1 MPSKLIHV
9 RKIRQ
14 TVSDKSR
21 VNMTISNPLKA
32 KERDNYLLEIEAPTS
47 NRKNTKKSRVKGG
60 FSLARKAMTVSLL
73 ALIFGGTLA
82 GGMVLNTGTAS
93 ETASADADIFDP
105 PSILC
110 VMKDD
115 AQAYLGGSNS
125 VVKSGWTQEKG
136 GDPSKA
142 IVPITSGPKNADGSP
157 GARWTA
163 LEQYGYFA
171 PTYSTWQG
179 MYVGDEEDEWPYIG
193 TGGGGKLDSY
203 GSIVVIE
210 NAKNSPMFSQNMF
223 DCPGTWNAINTSIA
237 NAISFLPKMAIGISG
252 EVYQIANTVTLSDE
266 DSKLKPIADAVEQM
280 IVGGG
285 GQKGL
290 KDVLFL
296 DFLTPIIM
304 LGAVSLFYTGIVKR
318 SSLQAGQA
326 ALWMIGA
333 AIAGIIFLTNP
344 LLVPKVIDDVA
355 GKVNVAVASAIGQ
368 GDNSN
373 EYCTADGGDAET
385 KASRQIKCT
394 VWYTS
399 IYVPWVS
406 GQFGVSQY
414 DIDSNK
420 SMTTDPNVASGKSH
434 TGTKDDLDGEGF
446 TADGIDPASPNASRG
461 AFSNADIKFG
471 AYKVKPATRNWAL
484 FQMDAQHN
492 SYVANKGLNYSEI
505 AYNRL
510 VINDNTEWKGADN
523 AIGASLVTAIGSF
536 GPVWVLAGISLAL
549 IAYQITMLF
558 LIAFSPV
565 FFLVGVAPGWGRRVA
580 MRWFE
585 LVVGL
590 LVKRIVLGMFLL
602 LYLKMYSL
610 IAAQIGM
617 GWFLQIILLTVLS
630 VVAMT
635 QRGKIM
641 DMFTNAIDFG
651 GNKNLDADGGV
662 GKYVAGAA
670 TAAAIRG
677 NRMAKAGTVKAGTA
691 AMGATGVAARGTQ
704 GVMKER
710 ALNRK
715 DNKLTKTKDPM
726 LGIGGTNDL
735 RAANKVKTIKDMDM
749 SRLNTHE
756 RSQVLDKS
764 GNIDDKRAAA
774 WLATTKKKQA
784 DESAGINKE
793 SIELKAREKNIN
805 LLPFKERALERK
817 KIRDAREANRN
828 RQAQLNSNVRRLF
841 GEAQGSNVD
850 YSGKAYKPRGPL
862 ATQYKSPI
870 NPKTRKNPKG
880 K

>member
-1 MPSKLIHV
+1 MPLKRIHV

-142 IVPITSGPKNADGSP
+142 IVPVTSGPKDVGSGKPNAD
-157 GARWTA
+157 WTA

-179 MYVGDEEDEWPYIG
+179 MYVGDEEDEWPFIG

-203 GSIVVIE
+203 GSIVVVE

-237 NAISFLPKMAIGISG
+237 NAISFLPKMAVGISG

-280 IVGGG
+280 IVGGD

-296 DFLTPIIM
+296 DFLTPIVM

-326 ALWMIGA
+326 ALWMIAA

-355 GKVNVAVASAIGQ
+355 GKVNIAVASAIGQ
-368 GDNSN
+368 GDNSTD
-373 EYCTADGGDAET
+373 YCKTGSGDPET
-385 KASRQIKCT
+385 KAIRQIKCT

-414 DIDSNK
+414 DIEADK
-420 SMTTDPNVASGKSH
+420 TMTADPNVASTKSH
-434 TGTKDDLDGEGF
+434 AGTKDDLDGEGF
-446 TADGIDPASPNASRG
+446 TADGVDPSSTNASRG

-471 AYKVKPATRNWAL
+471 TRKIPANDVNWAL

-492 SYVANKGLNYSEI
+492 SYAANKGLNYSEI

-677 NRMAKAGTVKAGTA
+677 NRMAKAGTAKAGTA

-704 GVMKER
+704 GAIKER

-715 DNKLTKTKDPM
+715 DNKLTKKKDPM
-726 LGIGGTNDL
+726 LGIGGTGDL
-735 RAANKVKTIKDMDM
+735 RAANNVKDIKDMDM
-749 SRLNTHE
+749 SRLNKQE
-756 RSQVLDKS
+756 RAQILDKT
-764 GNIDDKRAAA
+764 GAIDDKKAAL

-784 DESAGINKE
+784 EESTIINRDHN
-793 SIELKAREKNIN
+793 ELKRREQNIN
-805 LLPFKERALERK
+805 QLPFKERALERK
-817 KIRDAREANRN
+817 KIRDGREANRV

-841 GEAQGSNVD
+841 GEATNDGNAN
-850 YSGKAYKPRGPL
+850 YKGKAYKTRGEL

-870 NPKTRKNPKG
+870 NPKPRRK
-880 K
+880 